1 MLAGRYSEGGSG
13 PRGNWWIS
21 YWEERHG
28 WRLPKVEKP
37 MSVGPRSSLGGFEGI
52 LGSEEIGND
61 PPGSGYFVEA
71 PGSLGRRGLRGV
83 PGRGLGR
90 ATTYPRW

>member
-28 WRLPKVEKP
+28 WGLPKVEEP

-52 LGSEEIGND
+52 LGSE
-61 PPGSGYFVEA
+61 
-71 PGSLGRRGLRGV
+71 
-83 PGRGLGR
+83 
-90 ATTYPRW
+90 